1 MHAEI
6 TIARQ
11 LPSPAQCPA
20 ATTEASVIKYDYLAF
35 ARATS

>member
-1 MHAEI
+1 MHDEL

-11 LPSPAQCPA
+11 LPIPAQGQA
-20 ATTEASVIKYDYLAF
+20 ATTQASVIKYDYLAF